1 MRRYEKSAAKS
12 TSHRN
17 FYKIYPNNAL
27 FSSLKALHTSHFTD
41 FALSKYPCYHFGVI
55 DRNISK
61 LIPGIGRARTERYS
75 SLKRLLIVPLSDR
88 SAHLNE
94 RLFSRE
100 RLFIKYGGR
109 VPERVMSLLD
119 IVYRVL

>member
-1 MRRYEKSAAKS
+1 MLKY
-12 TSHRN
+12 
-17 FYKIYPNNAL
+17 YI
-27 FSSLKALHTSHFTD
+27 FS
-41 FALSKYPCYHFGVI
+41 YGQYYHFGVMPM
-55 DRNISK
+55 NISK